1 MSFEEELQ
9 QMVTGV
15 ASGVAPSV
23 VRIGRGPGR
32 GVGFVVADGA
42 VLTNAHN
49 IRGAETTVTFAD
61 GRREVGDVSAVDV
74 DGDLAVVRVGTGDA
88 PTLAWSETA
97 AAIGSAVLSVTATA
111 GAGTRVT
118 VGTVSAVERAFRG
131 PRGRRITGGIEHTAP
146 LARGSSGSP
155 VVDSKG
161 RLVGVNTH
169 RLGEGFYIAVSADAE
184 LRGRV
189 DALVRGESPRRPY
202 LGVALYPRPAAR
214 RLRASVGLPERDG
227 LLVRE
232 VDEGSPAGRA
242 GLREGDLL
250 LQASGT
256 QLLSPDDLFGVLGG
270 LAEGQTLSVRVLRG
284 TEESEVAVSFEQ
296 PDNGTGAKGSA

>member
-1 MSFEEELQ
+1 MSFEDELQ
-9 QMVTGV
+9 QMVAGV
-15 ASGVAPSV
+15 TSGVAPSV

-61 GRREVGDVSAVDV
+61 GRREVGDVSAVDI
-74 DGDLAVVRVGTGDA
+74 DGDLAVVRVGTGGA
-88 PTLAWSETA
+88 PTLAWSDTA
-97 AAIGSAVLSVTATA
+97 AAIGSPVLSVTATA

-118 VGTVSAVERAFRG
+118 VGTVSSVERAFRG
-131 PRGRRITGGIEHTAP
+131 PRGRRIAGGIEHTAP

-184 LRGRV
+184 LRDRV

-227 LLVRE
+227 LLIRE
-232 VDEGSPAGRA
+232 VDEGGPAGRA

-250 LQASGT
+250 LEAAGAP
-256 QLLSPDDLFGVLGG
+256 LASPDDLFGVLAG
-270 LAEGQTLSVRVLRG
+270 LAEGQTLTVRVLRG
-284 TEESEVAVSFEQ
+284 TEESEAVVSFEE
-296 PDNGTGAKGSA
+296 PDDGTGSES

>member
-1 MSFEEELQ
+1 MSYGDELQ
-9 QMVTGV
+9 QMVMDV
-15 ASGVAPSV
+15 ADGVAPSV

-61 GRREVGDVSAVDV
+61 GRREVGDVGAVDV

-88 PTLAWSETA
+88 PSLAWSDSVA
-97 AAIGSAVLSVTATA
+97 GLGSPVLAVTATA

-118 VGTVSAVERAFRG
+118 VGTVSSIERTFRG
-131 PRGRRITGGIEHTAP
+131 PRGRRIAGGIEHTAP

-155 VVDSKG
+155 VVDARG
-161 RLVGVNTH
+161 RLIGVNTH
-169 RLGEGFYIAVSADAE
+169 RLGEGFYIAVSADEE
-184 LRGRV
+184 LRLRV

-242 GLREGDLL
+242 GMREGDLL
-250 LQASGT
+250 LEANGT
-256 QLLSPDDLFGVLGG
+256 TLTNPDDLFGVLAQ
-270 LAEGQTLSVRVLRG
+270 LAEGQRLTVRVARG
-284 TEESEVAVSFEQ
+284 TDESEVVVTFDE
-296 PDNGTGAKGSA
+296 PDGSPESENPA

>member
-1 MSFEEELQ
+1 MSFETELQ
-9 QMVTGV
+9 ELVGGV
-15 ASGVAPSV
+15 ATGVAPSV

-74 DGDLAVVRVGTGDA
+74 DGDLAVVRVGTGGT
-88 PTLAWSETA
+88 PTLAWSETP
-97 AAIGSAVLSVTATA
+97 AILGSPVLAVSATA

-118 VGTVSAVERAFRG
+118 VGTVSAIERTFRG
-131 PRGRRITGGIEHTAP
+131 PRGRRIAGGIEHTAP

-155 VVDSKG
+155 VVDSSG

-169 RLGEGFYIAVSADAE
+169 RLGEGFYIAVSADEE
-184 LRGRV
+184 LRTRV

-227 LLVRE
+227 LLVRG
-232 VDEGSPAGRA
+232 VDDESPGGRA

-250 LQASGT
+250 LEAAGT
-256 QLLSPDDLFGVLGG
+256 PLASPDDLFGVLAQ
-270 LAEGQTLSVRVLRG
+270 LAEGRSLTLRVLRG
-284 TEESEVAVSFEQ
+284 TEETEVVVSFGE
-296 PDNGTGAKGSA
+296 PDEGAGGTTPA

>member
-1 MSFEEELQ
+1 MSFEEEVQ
-9 QMVTGV
+9 QMVAGV

-61 GRREVGDVSAVDV
+61 GRREVGGVSAVDI

-88 PTLAWSETA
+88 PTLAWSDSATV
-97 AAIGSAVLSVTATA
+97 IGSPVLAVTATP

-118 VGTVSAVERAFRG
+118 VGTVSSVERAFRG
-131 PRGRRITGGIEHTAP
+131 PRGRRIAGGIEHTAP

-155 VVDSKG
+155 VVDSGG

-169 RLGEGFYIAVSADAE
+169 RLGEGFYIAVSADDD
-184 LRGRV
+184 LRSRV

-250 LQASGT
+250 LEAAGT
-256 QLLSPDDLFGVLGG
+256 PLVSPDDLFEVLAG
-270 LAEGQTLSVRVLRG
+270 LGEAQTLTVRVLRG
-284 TEESEVAVSFEQ
+284 TEESEVVLSFEE
-296 PDNGTGAKGSA
+296 PEPGSGDESS

>member
-9 QMVTGV
+9 QMVGGV
-15 ASGVAPSV
+15 AAGVAPSV

-49 IRGAETTVTFAD
+49 IRGTETTVTFAD
-61 GRREVGDVSAVDV
+61 GRQEVGDVSAVDV
-74 DGDLAVVRVGTGDA
+74 DGDLAVVRVGTGGA
-88 PTLAWSETA
+88 PALAWSAGVTV
-97 AAIGSAVLSVTATA
+97 IGTPVLAVSATA

-118 VGTVSAVERAFRG
+118 VGTVSAVDRTFRG
-131 PRGRRITGGIEHTAP
+131 PRGRRIGGGIEHTAP

-155 VVDSKG
+155 VVDPTG

-169 RLGEGFYIAVSADAE
+169 RLGEGFYIAVSADKE
-184 LRGRV
+184 LRTRV

-202 LGVALYPRPAAR
+202 LGVALYPPPAAR

-232 VDEGSPAGRA
+232 VDDDSPAGRA

-250 LQASGT
+250 LEAAGT
-256 QLLSPDDLFGVLGG
+256 PLASPDDLFGVLAG
-270 LAEGQTLSVRVLRG
+270 LAEGQALTVRVLRG
-284 TEESEVAVSFEQ
+284 TEESEVSVTFDE
-296 PDNGTGAKGSA
+296 PDGGSQGQD

>member
-1 MSFEEELQ
+1 MSFEDELQ
-9 QMVTGV
+9 QMVGGV

-49 IRGAETTVTFAD
+49 IRGTETTVTFAD
-61 GRREVGDVSAVDV
+61 GRREVGDVSAVDI
-74 DGDLAVVRVGTGDA
+74 DGDLAVVRVGTGGA
-88 PTLAWSETA
+88 PTLAWSESA
-97 AAIGSAVLSVTATA
+97 AAIGSPVLSVTATA

-118 VGTVSAVERAFRG
+118 VGTVSAVERTFRG
-131 PRGRRITGGIEHTAP
+131 PRGRRIAGGIEHTAP

-227 LLVRE
+227 LLIRD
-232 VDEGSPAGRA
+232 VDEGGPAGRA

-250 LQASGT
+250 LEAAGT
-256 QLLSPDDLFGVLGG
+256 PLASPDDLFGVLAG
-270 LAEGQTLSVRVLRG
+270 LAEGETLTVRVLRG
-284 TEESEVAVSFEQ
+284 TEESEVVVSFEE
-296 PDNGTGAKGSA
+296 PEDAAGPKS

>member
-1 MSFEEELQ
+1 MSFQEELQ
-9 QMVTGV
+9 QMVAGV

-49 IRGAETTVTFAD
+49 IRGAEATVTFAD
-61 GRREVGDVSAVDV
+61 GRREVGNVSAVDV
-74 DGDLAVVRVGTGDA
+74 DGDLAVLRVGTGGA
-88 PTLAWSETA
+88 PTLAWSENVA
-97 AAIGSAVLSVTATA
+97 VIGSPVLAVTATA
-111 GAGTRVT
+111 GSGTRVT
-118 VGTVSAVERAFRG
+118 VGTVSAVDRAFRG
-131 PRGRRITGGIEHTAP
+131 PRGRRIAGGIEHTAP

-155 VVDSKG
+155 VVDAKG
-161 RLVGVNTH
+161 RLVGINTH
-169 RLGEGFYIAVSADAE
+169 RLGEGFYVAVSADGE
-184 LRGRV
+184 LRTRV

-232 VDEGSPAGRA
+232 VDEESPAGRA

-250 LQASGT
+250 LEAGGT
-256 QLLSPDDLFGVLGG
+256 PLVNPDDLFGVLAG
-270 LAEGQTLSVRVLRG
+270 LAEGQTLTVRVLRG
-284 TEESEVAVSFEQ
+284 TEESEATVSFEE
-296 PDNGTGAKGSA
+296 PRDDPGATTPA